1 MLTDKRDLSGPWAL
15 IARLL
20 AGLLPLAAAL
30 YAFDVFSRFGLLIY
44 KEQFL
49 GFFLAICLI
58 VTFIWVPLR
67 PGLHADRVPW
77 YDVLALVASAAV
89 GIYFVGY
96 YHVLVSEFG
105 FLTTDKI
112 VASGVGLLLLIEAT
126 RRQAGTAICAIGVVV
141 LLYAYFG
148 RHLPGLL
155 EVRPLRFDRL
165 LIYTYMGQGNVFGIP
180 LYVAASIVT
189 AFLFFGKV
197 LFGVGAGKYISDLAF
212 AVVGHR
218 RGGPAKVAVVASALF
233 GSLSG
238 SASANVATTG
248 MVTIPM
254 MKRNGYTPY
263 EAAAIESVA
272 STGGLIL
279 PPVMAATGF
288 LIAEFL
294 DISYAEVALAALW
307 PALLL
312 YAGLFIQV
320 DLEAARRG
328 MRGVAVDDLPPMR
341 EALRHAAPL
350 VFPVGLLLYML
361 FGLHWRPEAAGLA
374 GTAAIAA
381 LSLVLKEFRRPLR
394 AFLDMVVETG
404 EAVVYV
410 ALICAV
416 AGLVMGVL
424 GITGL
429 GTNMS
434 QALVQASGG
443 QVWLLLLL
451 AALGSIV
458 LGMGVPVT
466 ATYIILVVLVGPAL
480 IQGGV
485 PPLAAHLF
493 VFYFGTLSFLTP
505 PVCIAVFVAAA
516 IAECP
521 PMRTGFL
528 AVRMALVAY
537 LLPFVFVF
545 NPAFLLDGGTGAII
559 NMMLGSVLGVFMLCA
574 GVVGFLGRP
583 LSLLMRVL
591 MVAVGIAALVEG
603 AQSWLWLTG
612 AAVAAVAL
620 VGISTRSLTINRSA
634 KETSP

>member
-1 MLTDKRDLSGPWAL
+1 MLTEKRDLSGPWAL
-15 IARLL
+15 IARVL
-20 AGLLPLAAAL
+20 AALLPLAAAL

-49 GFFLAICLI
+49 GFFLAVCLI
-58 VTFIWVPLR
+58 VTFIWVPVR

-77 YDVLALVASAAV
+77 YDLLALVAAACV

-96 YHVLVSEFG
+96 YYVLVAEFG
-105 FLTTDKI
+105 FITLDK
-112 VASGVGLLLLIEAT
+112 VLASGVGLALLIEAT
-126 RRQAGTAICAIGVVV
+126 RRQAGTAITAIGVVA

-148 RHLPGLL
+148 RHMPGLL
-155 EVRPLRFDRL
+155 EVRPLRLDRL

-180 LYVAASIVT
+180 LFVAASIVT

-197 LFGVGAGKYISDLAF
+197 LFGVGAAKHISDLAF

-254 MKRNGYTPY
+254 MKRSGYTPF

-279 PPVMAATGF
+279 PPIMAATGF

-312 YAGLFIQV
+312 YVGLFIQV

-328 MRGVAVDDLPPMR
+328 MRGVAVEELPPMR
-341 EALRHAAPL
+341 AALRRAAPL
-350 VFPVGLLLYML
+350 AFPVGLLLHML

-374 GTAAIAA
+374 GTGAVVA
-381 LSLVLKEFRRPLR
+381 LALAFKEMRRSLG

-434 QALVQASGG
+434 QALVAASGG
-443 QVWLLLLL
+443 QVVLLLVL

-480 IQGGV
+480 ITAGV

-516 IAECP
+516 IAECA

-545 NPAFLLDGGTGAII
+545 NPAFLLDGTAGAII

-574 GVVGFLGRP
+574 GLVGFLRRP
-583 LSLLMRVL
+583 LPLTMRAL
-591 MVAVGIAALVEG
+591 MVAVGIAALLVG
-603 AQSWLWLTG
+603 AQSWPALAG
-612 AAVAAVAL
+612 AAAAAVVL
-620 VGISTRSLTINRSA
+620 VGIGTRSFTINRSA
-634 KETSP
+634 KEPSQ

>member
-1 MLTDKRDLSGPWAL
+1 MLTEKRQLSGPWAFV
-15 IARLL
+15 ARLL
-20 AGLLPLAAAL
+20 AALLPITAAL

-49 GFFLAICLI
+49 GFFLAVCLVI
-58 VTFIWVPLR
+58 TFIWVPLR

-77 YDVLALVASAAV
+77 YDVLALAAAAAIGV
-89 GIYFVGY
+89 YFVGY

-112 VASGVGLLLLIEAT
+112 IASGAGLALLIEAT
-126 RRQAGTAICAIGVVV
+126 RRQAGSAIAAIGVAA
-141 LLYAYFG
+141 LIYAYFG

-212 AVVGHR
+212 AVVGQR

-254 MKRNGYTPY
+254 MKKTGYTPF

-279 PPVMAATGF
+279 PPIMAATGF

-294 DISYAEVALAALW
+294 DISYGEVAIAALW
-307 PALLL
+307 PALLM

-328 MRGVAVDDLPPMR
+328 MRGVPAADLPPLR
-341 EALRHAAPL
+341 EALRRAAPL
-350 VFPVGLLLYML
+350 AVPVGFLLYTL

-374 GTAAIAA
+374 GTAAVAVM
-381 LSLVLKEFRRPLR
+381 SLAVKQMRRPPK

-404 EAVVYV
+404 EAVVYIS
-410 ALICAV
+410 LITAV

-434 QALVQASGG
+434 QALVAASGG
-443 QVWLLLLL
+443 QVWLLLVL

-480 IQGGV
+480 ITAGV

-505 PVCIAVFVAAA
+505 PVCISVFVAAA
-516 IAECP
+516 IAQCP

-545 NPAFLLDGGTGAII
+545 NPAFLMDGAPGAIA
-559 NMMLGSVLGVFMLCA
+559 NMMLGSLLGVFMLCA
-574 GVVGFLGRP
+574 GLVGFLRRP
-583 LSLLMRVL
+583 LPLVLRAL
-591 MVAVGIAALVEG
+591 MVAAGVAALVQG
-603 AQSWLWLTG
+603 AQSWLGL
-612 AAVAAVAL
+612 AAVAALSALL
-620 VGISTRSLTINRSA
+620 VGIGTRTPMINRSA
-634 KETSP
+634 KETR